1 MRLTLLTLALATLL
15 VASSAYPADGQ
26 AERAYYPGPDMT
38 GIQNQQPYFPEP
50 TARTQAGISDQC
62 RGIVPIA
69 EQMEKSRASQF
80 SNTYYVAS
88 PKLKVLGGRADTLG
102 T

>member
-69 EQMEKSRASQF
+69 EQMEKSRASR
-80 SNTYYVAS
+80 S
-88 PKLKVLGGRADTLG
+88 PTHIMSPVQNSKFWEDGLTH
-102 T
+102 